1 MKIKKEYIAQSDGE
15 ENRMSNYTQT
25 FEADTGKILNIVINS
40 LYSERDIFLRELLS
54 NASDAIQKRKFLG
67 QTDPSILNIEAD
79 NIEII
84 VNKKKKII
92 EITDT
97 GIGLTEAEL
106 AETLGTIAKS
116 GTSAFLK
123 EMEGEENS
131 KDAAKTLI
139 GQFGVG
145 FYSAFM
151 VADKVEVVSRKAGD
165 TQCSSWE
172 SDGQSGFSIS
182 NSKEEQAVGTKI
194 RLSLKKDAKEFA
206 DPDKIKGLIKKYS
219 DHISFPINIK
229 EADGEIEQVNSATAI
244 WTKTASEIS
253 KEEYKEFYNSTFGTF
268 DEPFAT
274 LHNKSE
280 GTLEFTNLLF
290 IPKTA
295 PFDLFDPERKTKINL
310 YINRVFISNDLD
322 GVIPTWLRFVKGIL
336 DTTSLDLNV
345 SREMVQNNPVLKK
358 ISKSLTKRVLS
369 ELKKRLKKDE
379 EAYDAFWEQFGKVL
393 KEGLYEDLENK
404 DKIAEIIKVHSLK
417 EDKLITLQGYIDSMV
432 DGQDKIYVLT
442 ADTLAQAQSS
452 PHLEG
457 FKAKGIDVL
466 LMTDPIDAFWTSQMR
481 SFQEKNFVSI
491 SREKYDI
498 TKLGDVKEED
508 VEETKN
514 TDETYSPIIKECLG
528 EMVEDVKASNNLVDS
543 PVRLVAG
550 EGGLDFNL
558 ERILKAQ
565 NPDFEGSKK
574 ILEINTNHDLI
585 KKLPALPSE
594 TQKSL
599 CRVLFEQARILDG
612 EMPSDSLQFSKDLI
626 TIGLKLK

>member
-1 MKIKKEYIAQSDGE
+1 MIKECIAQTGNQE
-15 ENRMSNYTQT
+15 TRMSNYTQT

-40 LYSERDIFLRELLS
+40 LYSDRDIFLRELLS

-67 QTDPSILNIEAD
+67 QTDPAVLNNEID
-79 NIEII
+79 NIEIVI
-84 VNKKKKII
+84 NKKKKII

-97 GIGLTEAEL
+97 GIGLSDSEL

-116 GTSAFLK
+116 GTSAFLQ
-123 EMEGEENS
+123 ELDGEESS

-151 VADKVEVVSRKAGD
+151 VADKVEVVSRKAG
-165 TQCSSWE
+165 TSKSSIWE
-172 SDGQSGFSIS
+172 SDGQSGFAIN
-182 NSKEEQAVGTKI
+182 NSEDDQAVGTKI
-194 RLSLKKDAKEFA
+194 ILHLKKDAKEFA
-206 DPDKIKGLIKKYS
+206 TSDKIKSLIKKYS
-219 DHISFPINIK
+219 DHISVPINIK
-229 EADGEIEQVNSATAI
+229 ETDGEIEQVNSATAI
-244 WTKTASEIS
+244 WTKPTSKIS
-253 KEEYKEFYNSTFGTF
+253 DEDYKEFYNSTFGTF

-310 YINRVFISNDLD
+310 YINRVFISNDLE
-322 GVIPTWLRFVKGIL
+322 GVIPTWLRFIKGIL
-336 DTTSLDLNV
+336 DTSSLDLNV

-379 EAYDAFWEQFGKVL
+379 VAYDAFWEQFGKVL
-393 KEGLYEDLENK
+393 KEGLYEDIENK
-404 DKIAEIIKVHSLK
+404 DKIAEIIRVRSFK
-417 EDKLITLQGYIDSMV
+417 EDKLITLQSYIESMV

-442 ADTLAQAQSS
+442 ADTMAQAQSS

-481 SFQEKNFVSI
+481 SFEEKDFVSI

-498 TKLGDVKEED
+498 AKLGEVKDGD
-508 VEETKN
+508 VEETEN
-514 TDETYSPIIKECLG
+514 ADETYSPIIKECLG

-574 ILEINTNHDLI
+574 ILEINTNHELI

-612 EMPSDSLQFSKDLI
+612 EMPSDSLRFSRDLV
-626 TIGLKLK
+626 TIGLKLA

>member
-1 MKIKKEYIAQSDGE
+1 MIKECIAQTGNQE
-15 ENRMSNYTQT
+15 TRMSNYTQT

-40 LYSERDIFLRELLS
+40 LYSDRDIFLRELLS

-67 QTDPSILNIEAD
+67 QTDPAVLNNEID
-79 NIEII
+79 NIEIVI
-84 VNKKKKII
+84 NKKKKII

-97 GIGLTEAEL
+97 GIGLSDAEL

-116 GTSAFLK
+116 GTSAFLQ
-123 EMEGEENS
+123 ELDGEESS

-151 VADKVEVVSRKAGD
+151 VADKVEVVSRKAG
-165 TQCSSWE
+165 TSKSSIWE
-172 SDGQSGFSIS
+172 SDGQSGFAIN
-182 NSKEEQAVGTKI
+182 NSEDDQAVGTKVI
-194 RLSLKKDAKEFA
+194 LHLKKDAKEFA
-206 DPDKIKGLIKKYS
+206 TPDKIKSLIKKYS
-219 DHISFPINIK
+219 DHISVPINIK
-229 EADGEIEQVNSATAI
+229 ETDGEIEQVNSATAI
-244 WTKTASEIS
+244 WTKPTSKIS
-253 KEEYKEFYNSTFGTF
+253 DEDYKEFYNSTFGTF

-295 PFDLFDPERKTKINL
+295 PFDLFDPERKTKVNL
-310 YINRVFISNDLD
+310 YINRVFISNDLE
-322 GVIPTWLRFVKGIL
+322 GVIPTWLRFIKGIL
-336 DTTSLDLNV
+336 DTSSLDLNV

-379 EAYDAFWEQFGKVL
+379 VAYDAFWEQFGKVL
-393 KEGLYEDLENK
+393 KEGLYEDIENK
-404 DKIAEIIKVHSLK
+404 DKIAEIIRVRSFK
-417 EDKLITLQGYIDSMV
+417 EDKLITLQSYIESMV

-442 ADTLAQAQSS
+442 ADTMAQAQSS

-481 SFQEKNFVSI
+481 SFEEKDFVSI

-498 TKLGDVKEED
+498 AKLGEVKDGD
-508 VEETKN
+508 VEETEN
-514 TDETYSPIIKECLG
+514 ADETYSPIIKECLG

-574 ILEINTNHDLI
+574 ILEINTNHELI

-612 EMPSDSLQFSKDLI
+612 EMPSDSLRFSRDLV
-626 TIGLKLK
+626 TIGLKLA

>member
-1 MKIKKEYIAQSDGE
+1 MIKECIAQTGNQE
-15 ENRMSNYTQT
+15 TRMSNYTQT

-40 LYSERDIFLRELLS
+40 LYSDRDIFLRELLS

-67 QTDPSILNIEAD
+67 QTDPAVLNNEID
-79 NIEII
+79 NIEIV

-97 GIGLTEAEL
+97 GIGLTDAEL

-116 GTSAFLK
+116 GTSAFLQ
-123 EMEGEENS
+123 ELDGEESS

-151 VADKVEVVSRKAGD
+151 VADKVEVVSRKAG
-165 TQCSSWE
+165 TSKSSIWE
-172 SDGQSGFSIS
+172 SDGQSGFSID
-182 NSKEEQAVGTKI
+182 NSKDEQAVGTKI
-194 RLSLKKDAKEFA
+194 ILHLKKDAKEFA
-206 DPDKIKGLIKKYS
+206 TTDKIKSLIKKYS
-219 DHISFPINIK
+219 DHISVPINIK
-229 EADGEIEQVNSATAI
+229 EADGEIEQANSATAI
-244 WTKTASEIS
+244 WTKATSEIS
-253 KEEYKEFYNSTFGTF
+253 DEEYKEFYNSTFGTF

-310 YINRVFISNDLD
+310 YINRVFISNDLE
-322 GVIPTWLRFVKGIL
+322 GVIPTWLRFIKGIL

-379 EAYDAFWEQFGKVL
+379 VAYDAFWEQFGKVL
-393 KEGLYEDLENK
+393 KEGLYEDIENK
-404 DKIAEIIKVHSLK
+404 DKIAEIIRVRSFK
-417 EDKLITLQGYIDSMV
+417 EDKLITLQSYLDSMI

-442 ADTLAQAQSS
+442 SDTLEQAQSS

-457 FKAKGIDVL
+457 FKAQGIDVL
-466 LMTDPIDAFWTSQMR
+466 LMTDPIDAFWTSQMK
-481 SFQEKNFVSI
+481 SFQEKDFLSI

-498 TKLGDVKEED
+498 SKLGEVKDED
-508 VEETKN
+508 GEDNEN
-514 TDETYSPIIKECLG
+514 TDEVYSPIVKECLG
-528 EMVEDVKASNNLVDS
+528 DLVEDVKASKNLIDS

-565 NPDFEGSKK
+565 NPEFEGSKK
-574 ILEINTNHDLI
+574 VLEINLTHKLI
-585 KKLPALPSE
+585 KKLPALSSE

-612 EMPSDSLQFSKDLI
+612 EMPSNSLQFSKDLI
-626 TIGLKLK
+626 ALGLKVV

>member
-1 MKIKKEYIAQSDGE
+1 M
-15 ENRMSNYTQT
+15 NTYTQT

-40 LYSERDIFLRELLS
+40 LYSDRDIFLRELLS

-67 QTDPSILNIEAD
+67 QTDQSLLNNEAD
-79 NIEII
+79 SIEII
-84 VNKKKKII
+84 INTKKKTI
-92 EITDT
+92 EIVDT
-97 GIGLTEAEL
+97 GIGLTENEL

-116 GTSAFLK
+116 GTSAFLQ

-151 VADKVEVVSRKAGD
+151 VADKVEVLSRKAG
-165 TQCSSWE
+165 TKQVSSWE
-172 SDGQSGFSIS
+172 SDGQSGFSIDKS
-182 NSKEEQAVGTKI
+182 DEKQAVGTKI
-194 RLSLKKDAKEFA
+194 KLFLKKDAKEFA
-206 DPDKIKGLIKKYS
+206 APDKIKTLIKKYS

-244 WTKTASEIS
+244 WTKSASQIS
-253 KEEYKEFYNSTFGTF
+253 TEEYKEFYNSTFGTF

-322 GVIPTWLRFVKGIL
+322 GVIPTWLRFIKGIL

-379 EAYDAFWEQFGKVL
+379 ESYNAFWGQFGKVL
-393 KEGLYEDLENK
+393 KEGLYEDIENK
-404 DKIAEIIKVHSLK
+404 DKIAEIIKVHSFK
-417 EDKLITLQGYIDSMV
+417 GDKLITLQSYIDSMV
-432 DGQDKIYVLT
+432 EGQDKIFILT
-442 ADTLAQAQSS
+442 ADTLAQATSS
-452 PHLEG
+452 QHLEG

-466 LMTDPIDAFWTSQMR
+466 LMTDPIDAFWTSQMK
-481 SFQEKNFVSI
+481 SFQEKDFVSI

-498 TKLGDVKEED
+498 AKLGDVKDED
-508 VEETKN
+508 VEATESN
-514 TDETYSPIIKECLG
+514 DETYTPIIKECLG
-528 EMVEDVKASNNLVDS
+528 DLVEDVKTSKNLVDS

-574 ILEINTNHDLI
+574 ILEINSNHELI
-585 KKLPALPSE
+585 KKLPTLTSE
-594 TQKSL
+594 LQKSL
-599 CRVLFEQARILDG
+599 SRVLFEQARILDG
-612 EMPSDSLQFSKDLI
+612 EMPSDSQQFSKDLI
-626 TIGLKLK
+626 AIGLKLG

>member
-1 MKIKKEYIAQSDGE
+1 MKIKKECIAQTNGE
-15 ENRMSNYTQT
+15 ETRMSNYTQT

-67 QTDPSILNIEAD
+67 QTDPSILNNEAD
-79 NIEII
+79 SIEII
-84 VNKKKKII
+84 LNKKKKLI
-92 EITDT
+92 EITDS
-97 GIGLTEAEL
+97 GIGLTETEL

-151 VADKVEVVSRKAGD
+151 VSDKVEVVSRKAGN

-182 NSKEEQAVGTKI
+182 ASEEEQTVGTKI
-194 RLSLKKDAKEFA
+194 RLYLKKDAKEFA
-206 DPDKIKGLIKKYS
+206 DPDKVKGLIKKYS

-244 WTKTASEIS
+244 WTKSASEIS

-322 GVIPTWLRFVKGIL
+322 GVIPTWLRFIKGIL

-393 KEGLYEDLENK
+393 KEGLYEDLDNK

-417 EDKLITLQGYIDSMV
+417 GDKLITLQSYIESMV

-481 SFQEKNFVSI
+481 SFQEKDFVSI

-498 TKLGDVKEED
+498 TKLGKVKDGDVGDTE
-508 VEETKN
+508 N
-514 TDETYSPIIKECLG
+514 ADETYSPIIKECLG

-574 ILEINTNHDLI
+574 ILEINTNHELI

-612 EMPSDSLQFSKDLI
+612 EMPSDSLQFSRDLI
-626 TIGLKLK
+626 TIGLKVA

>member
-1 MKIKKEYIAQSDGE
+1 MIKECIAQTGNQE
-15 ENRMSNYTQT
+15 TRMSNYTQT

-40 LYSERDIFLRELLS
+40 LYSDRDIFLRELLS

-67 QTDPSILNIEAD
+67 QTDPAVLNNEID
-79 NIEII
+79 NIEIVI
-84 VNKKKKII
+84 NKKKKII

-97 GIGLTEAEL
+97 GIGLSDSEL

-116 GTSAFLK
+116 GTSAFLQ
-123 EMEGEENS
+123 ELDGEESS

-151 VADKVEVVSRKAGD
+151 VADKVEVVSRKAG
-165 TQCSSWE
+165 TSKSSIWE
-172 SDGQSGFSIS
+172 SDGQSGFAIN
-182 NSKEEQAVGTKI
+182 NSEDQQAVGTKI
-194 RLSLKKDAKEFA
+194 ILHLKKDAKEFA
-206 DPDKIKGLIKKYS
+206 TTDKIKSLIKKYS
-219 DHISFPINIK
+219 DHISVPINIK

-244 WTKTASEIS
+244 WTKATSKIS
-253 KEEYKEFYNSTFGTF
+253 DEEYKEFYNSTFGTF

-310 YINRVFISNDLD
+310 YINRVFISNDLE
-322 GVIPTWLRFVKGIL
+322 GVIPTWLRFIKGIL

-379 EAYDAFWEQFGKVL
+379 VAYDAFWEQFGKVL
-393 KEGLYEDLENK
+393 KEGLYEDIENK
-404 DKIAEIIKVHSLK
+404 DKIAEIIRVRSFK
-417 EDKLITLQGYIDSMV
+417 EDKLITLQSYIDSMI

-442 ADTLAQAQSS
+442 ADTLEQAQSS

-457 FKAKGIDVL
+457 FKAQGIDVL
-466 LMTDPIDAFWTSQMR
+466 LMTDPIDAFWTSQMK
-481 SFQEKNFVSI
+481 SFQEKDFLSI

-498 TKLGDVKEED
+498 SKLGEVKDED
-508 VEETKN
+508 GEDNEN
-514 TDETYSPIIKECLG
+514 TDEVYSPIIKECLG
-528 EMVEDVKASNNLVDS
+528 DLVEDVKASKNLIDS

-565 NPDFEGSKK
+565 NPEFEGSKK
-574 ILEINTNHDLI
+574 VLEINLTHKLI
-585 KKLPALPSE
+585 KKLPALSSE

-612 EMPSDSLQFSKDLI
+612 EMPSNSLQFSKDLI
-626 TIGLKLK
+626 ALGLKVV

>member
-1 MKIKKEYIAQSDGE
+1 
-15 ENRMSNYTQT
+15 MSNYTQT

-40 LYSERDIFLRELLS
+40 LYSDRDIFLRELLS

-67 QTDPSILNIEAD
+67 QTDPAVLNNEID
-79 NIEII
+79 NIEIVI
-84 VNKKKKII
+84 NKKKKII

-97 GIGLTEAEL
+97 GIGLSDAEL

-116 GTSAFLK
+116 GTSAFLQ
-123 EMEGEENS
+123 ELDGEESS

-151 VADKVEVVSRKAGD
+151 VADKVEVVSRKAG
-165 TQCSSWE
+165 TSKSSIWE
-172 SDGQSGFSIS
+172 SDGQSGFAIN
-182 NSKEEQAVGTKI
+182 NSEDDQAVGTKI
-194 RLSLKKDAKEFA
+194 VLHLKKDAKEFA
-206 DPDKIKGLIKKYS
+206 TSEKIKSLIKKYS
-219 DHISFPINIK
+219 DHISVPINIK
-229 EADGEIEQVNSATAI
+229 ETDGEIEQVNSATAI
-244 WTKTASEIS
+244 WTKPTSKIS
-253 KEEYKEFYNSTFGTF
+253 DEDYKEFYNSTFGTF

-310 YINRVFISNDLD
+310 YINRVFISNDLE
-322 GVIPTWLRFVKGIL
+322 GVIPTWLRFIKGIL
-336 DTTSLDLNV
+336 DTSSLDLNV

-379 EAYDAFWEQFGKVL
+379 VAYDAFWEQFGKVL
-393 KEGLYEDLENK
+393 KEGLYEDIENK
-404 DKIAEIIKVHSLK
+404 DKIAEIIRVRSLK
-417 EDKLITLQGYIDSMV
+417 EDKLITLQSYIESMV

-442 ADTLAQAQSS
+442 ADTMAQAQSS

-481 SFQEKNFVSI
+481 SFEEKDFVSI

-498 TKLGDVKEED
+498 AKLGEVKDGD
-508 VEETKN
+508 VEETEN
-514 TDETYSPIIKECLG
+514 ADETYSPIIKECLG

-574 ILEINTNHDLI
+574 ILEINTNHELI

-612 EMPSDSLQFSKDLI
+612 EMPSDSLQFSRDLV
-626 TIGLKLK
+626 TIGLKLA

>member
-1 MKIKKEYIAQSDGE
+1 MKIKKEYIAQSNGE

>member
-1 MKIKKEYIAQSDGE
+1 MIKECIAQTGNQE
-15 ENRMSNYTQT
+15 TRMSNYTQT

-40 LYSERDIFLRELLS
+40 LYSDRDIFLRELLS

-67 QTDPSILNIEAD
+67 QTDPAVLNNEID
-79 NIEII
+79 NIEIV

-97 GIGLTEAEL
+97 GIGLTDAEL

-116 GTSAFLK
+116 GTSAFLQ
-123 EMEGEENS
+123 ELDGEESS

-151 VADKVEVVSRKAGD
+151 VADKVEVVSRKAG
-165 TQCSSWE
+165 TSKSSIWE
-172 SDGQSGFSIS
+172 SDGQSGFSIN
-182 NSKEEQAVGTKI
+182 NSEDEQVVGTKI
-194 RLSLKKDAKEFA
+194 ILHLKKDAKEFA
-206 DPDKIKGLIKKYS
+206 TTDKIKSLIKKYS
-219 DHISFPINIK
+219 DHISVPINIK
-229 EADGEIEQVNSATAI
+229 EADGEIEQANSATAI
-244 WTKTASEIS
+244 WTKATSEIS
-253 KEEYKEFYNSTFGTF
+253 NEEYKEFYNSTFGTF

-310 YINRVFISNDLD
+310 YINRVFISNDLE
-322 GVIPTWLRFVKGIL
+322 GVIPTWLRFIKGIL

-379 EAYDAFWEQFGKVL
+379 VAYDAFWEQFGKVL
-393 KEGLYEDLENK
+393 KEGLYEDIENK
-404 DKIAEIIKVHSLK
+404 DKIAEIIRVRSFK
-417 EDKLITLQGYIDSMV
+417 EDKLITLQSYLDSMI

-442 ADTLAQAQSS
+442 ADTLEQAQSS

-457 FKAKGIDVL
+457 FKAQGIDVL
-466 LMTDPIDAFWTSQMR
+466 LMTDPIDAFWTSQMK
-481 SFQEKNFVSI
+481 SFQEKDFLSI

-498 TKLGDVKEED
+498 SKLGEVKDED
-508 VEETKN
+508 GEDNEN
-514 TDETYSPIIKECLG
+514 TDEVYSPIVKECLG
-528 EMVEDVKASNNLVDS
+528 DLVEDVKASKNLIDS

-565 NPDFEGSKK
+565 NPEFEGSKK
-574 ILEINTNHDLI
+574 VLEINLTHKLI
-585 KKLPALPSE
+585 KKLPALSSE

-612 EMPSDSLQFSKDLI
+612 EMPSNSLQFSKDLI
-626 TIGLKLK
+626 ALGLKVV

>member
-1 MKIKKEYIAQSDGE
+1 MIKECIAQTGNQE
-15 ENRMSNYTQT
+15 TRMSNYTQT

-40 LYSERDIFLRELLS
+40 LYSDRDIFLRELLS

-67 QTDPSILNIEAD
+67 QTDPAVLNNEID
-79 NIEII
+79 NIEIV

-97 GIGLTEAEL
+97 GIGLTDAEL

-116 GTSAFLK
+116 GTSAFLQ
-123 EMEGEENS
+123 ELDGEESS

-151 VADKVEVVSRKAGD
+151 VADKVEVVSRKAG
-165 TQCSSWE
+165 TSKSSIWE
-172 SDGQSGFSIS
+172 SDGQSGFSIN
-182 NSKEEQAVGTKI
+182 NSEDEQVVGTKI
-194 RLSLKKDAKEFA
+194 ILHLKKDAKEFA
-206 DPDKIKGLIKKYS
+206 TTDKIKSLIKKYS
-219 DHISFPINIK
+219 DHISVPINIK
-229 EADGEIEQVNSATAI
+229 EADGEIEQANSATAI
-244 WTKTASEIS
+244 WTKATSEIS
-253 KEEYKEFYNSTFGTF
+253 DEEYKEFYNSTFGTF

-310 YINRVFISNDLD
+310 YINRVFISNDLE
-322 GVIPTWLRFVKGIL
+322 GVIPTWLRFIKGIL

-379 EAYDAFWEQFGKVL
+379 VAYDAFWEQFGKVL
-393 KEGLYEDLENK
+393 KEGLYEDIENK
-404 DKIAEIIKVHSLK
+404 DKIAEIIRVRSFK
-417 EDKLITLQGYIDSMV
+417 EDKLITLQSYIDSMI

-442 ADTLAQAQSS
+442 ADTLEQAQSS

-457 FKAKGIDVL
+457 FKAQGIDVL
-466 LMTDPIDAFWTSQMR
+466 LMTDPIDAFWTSQMK
-481 SFQEKNFVSI
+481 SFQEKDFLSI

-498 TKLGDVKEED
+498 SKLGEVKDED
-508 VEETKN
+508 GEDNEN
-514 TDETYSPIIKECLG
+514 TDEVYSPIVKECLG
-528 EMVEDVKASNNLVDS
+528 DLVEDVKASKNLIDS

-565 NPDFEGSKK
+565 NPEFEGSKK
-574 ILEINTNHDLI
+574 VLEINLTHKLI
-585 KKLPALPSE
+585 KKLPALSSE

-612 EMPSDSLQFSKDLI
+612 EMPSNSLQFSKDLI
-626 TIGLKLK
+626 ALGLKVV

>member
-1 MKIKKEYIAQSDGE
+1 
-15 ENRMSNYTQT
+15 MSNYTQT

-79 NIEII
+79 SIEII

-165 TQCSSWE
+165 TQCNSWE

-182 NSKEEQAVGTKI
+182 TSEEEQAAGTKI

-310 YINRVFISNDLD
+310 YINL
-322 GVIPTWLRFVKGIL
+322 
-336 DTTSLDLNV
+336 SL
-345 SREMVQNNPVLKK
+345 
-358 ISKSLTKRVLS
+358 IH
-369 ELKKRLKKDE
+369 
-379 EAYDAFWEQFGKVL
+379 
-393 KEGLYEDLENK
+393 
-404 DKIAEIIKVHSLK
+404 I
-417 EDKLITLQGYIDSMV
+417 
-432 DGQDKIYVLT
+432 
-442 ADTLAQAQSS
+442 
-452 PHLEG
+452 
-457 FKAKGIDVL
+457 
-466 LMTDPIDAFWTSQMR
+466 
-481 SFQEKNFVSI
+481 
-491 SREKYDI
+491 
-498 TKLGDVKEED
+498 
-508 VEETKN
+508 
-514 TDETYSPIIKECLG
+514 
-528 EMVEDVKASNNLVDS
+528 
-543 PVRLVAG
+543 
-550 EGGLDFNL
+550 
-558 ERILKAQ
+558 
-565 NPDFEGSKK
+565 
-574 ILEINTNHDLI
+574 
-585 KKLPALPSE
+585 
-594 TQKSL
+594 
-599 CRVLFEQARILDG
+599 
-612 EMPSDSLQFSKDLI
+612 
-626 TIGLKLK
+626 

>member
-1 MKIKKEYIAQSDGE
+1 MIKECIAQTGNQE
-15 ENRMSNYTQT
+15 TRMSNYTQT

-40 LYSERDIFLRELLS
+40 LYSDRDIFLRELLS

-67 QTDPSILNIEAD
+67 QTDPAVLNNEID
-79 NIEII
+79 NIEIVI
-84 VNKKKKII
+84 NKKKKII

-97 GIGLTEAEL
+97 GIGLSDAEL

-116 GTSAFLK
+116 GTSAFLQ
-123 EMEGEENS
+123 ELDGEESS

-151 VADKVEVVSRKAGD
+151 VADKVEVVSRKAG
-165 TQCSSWE
+165 TSKSSIWE
-172 SDGQSGFSIS
+172 SDGQSGFAIN
-182 NSKEEQAVGTKI
+182 NSEDDQAVGTKVI
-194 RLSLKKDAKEFA
+194 LHLKKDAKEFA
-206 DPDKIKGLIKKYS
+206 TPDKIKSLIKKYS
-219 DHISFPINIK
+219 DHINVPINIK

-244 WTKTASEIS
+244 WTRPTSKIS
-253 KEEYKEFYNSTFGTF
+253 GEEYKEFYNSTFGTF

-310 YINRVFISNDLD
+310 YINRVFISNDLE
-322 GVIPTWLRFVKGIL
+322 GVIPTWLRFIKGIL
-336 DTTSLDLNV
+336 DTSSLDLNV

-379 EAYDAFWEQFGKVL
+379 VAYDAFWEQFGKVL
-393 KEGLYEDLENK
+393 KEGLYEDIENK
-404 DKIAEIIKVHSLK
+404 DKIAEIIRVRSFK
-417 EDKLITLQGYIDSMV
+417 EDKLITLQSYIESMV

-442 ADTLAQAQSS
+442 ADTMAQAQSS

-481 SFQEKNFVSI
+481 SFEEKDFVSI

-498 TKLGDVKEED
+498 AKLGEVKDGD
-508 VEETKN
+508 VEETEN
-514 TDETYSPIIKECLG
+514 ADETYSPIIKECLG

-574 ILEINTNHDLI
+574 ILEINTSHELI

-612 EMPSDSLQFSKDLI
+612 EMPSDSLQFSRDLV
-626 TIGLKLK
+626 TIGLKLA